1 MRSVIID
8 LIKTTIKKIFKLPLL
23 LEFFFLTIPEIGSI
37 EYSNSFFLYIVTQ
50 KLQGTDN
57 ID

>member
-37 EYSNSFFLYIVTQ
+37 EYSNSFFFYIYCHSKIAGHRQ
-50 KLQGTDN
+50 Y
-57 ID
+57 